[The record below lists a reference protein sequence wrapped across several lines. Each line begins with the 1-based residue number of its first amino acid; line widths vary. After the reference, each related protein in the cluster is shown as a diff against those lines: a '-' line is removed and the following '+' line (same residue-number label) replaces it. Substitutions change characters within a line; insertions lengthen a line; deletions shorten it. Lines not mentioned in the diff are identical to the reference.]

1 MTSYKQIFPLYTID
15 TTTKNQVVWV
25 KVDSPYTG
33 IENLNRDEFMKT

>member
-15 TTTKNQVVWV
+15 TTTKNQVVY
-25 KVDSPYTG
+25 SPYTG

>member
-25 KVDSPYTG
+25 KVDSPYS
-33 IENLNRDEFMKT
+33 DEV